1 MTTHSLMPKELAGAE
16 LVERKLY
23 YFAYSGN
30 PTRRPIPSCKHGK
43 GCNIISTLEDGPQ
56 MVATLEACAIC
67 GRVMRPRR
75 VFKDGS
81 KDVVPLGAQKAA
93 FNRLTS
99 FIMRFE
105 ST

>member
-1 MTTHSLMPKELAGAE
+1 MTTRGLMPKELNGAE
-16 LVERKLY
+16 LVERRLY

-30 PTRRPIPSCKHGK
+30 QTRRPIPSCRHG
-43 GCNIISTLEDGPQ
+43 GGRNIISSLEDGPEV
-56 MVATLEACAIC
+56 VATLDACAIC
-67 GRVMRPRR
+67 GRVLRPHR

-99 FIMRFE
+99 FILRF
-105 ST
+105 